1 MHADLNTQRLDAYE
15 RALEKV
21 LGEQYGSG
29 MTDRN
34 QAKVVVDLDRST
46 AGKSS
51 GFTTLYPR
59 DTLRQTGKVSTNFI
73 NMTARLE
80 NRHHK
85 LSDSMRI
92 IPRVHHNVLAGA

>member
-1 MHADLNTQRLDAYE
+1 MNARRLDAYE

-29 MTDRN
+29 LTDRN
-34 QAKVVVDLDRST
+34 LAKVVIDLEHST
-46 AGKSS
+46 TGKSS

-59 DTLRQTGKVSTNFI
+59 DTLRQTGQVSTNFI

-85 LSDSMRI
+85 LSDSMRV
-92 IPRVHHNVLAGA
+92 IPRAHHNVLAGA